1 MIENLEWIHSVLK
14 TTPERWLNLA
24 EMLPAGLMS
33 AKPAPLEWSAAEC
46 LVHLADLEV
55 GVFQFRVQAILAG
68 QDFPAFDPEMQG
80 TVLDPGRSPLT
91 LAWKFNQQRKD
102 GLALVE
108 RLQAA
113 DLEKKARHAELGIV
127 TLSELLHEWA
137 AHDLVHTM
145 QAERALMQ
153 PYINGCGPWKIYFEE
168 HLIAGG
174 SLAA

>member
-1 MIENLEWIHSVLK
+1 MVEKLEWIHSVLK

-24 EMLPAGLMS
+24 EMLPEGLMK

-55 GVFQFRVQAILAG
+55 AVFQYRLQAILAG
-68 QDFPAFDPEMQG
+68 QDFPAFDPESQG
-80 TVLDPGRSPLT
+80 AVLDPGYTPLT
-91 LAWKFNQQRKD
+91 LAWKFNQHRRE
-102 GLALVE
+102 GLALIE
-108 RLQAA
+108 KLQPV
-113 DLEKKARHAELGIV
+113 DLEKTSRHAELGVV

-153 PYINGCGPWKIYFEE
+153 PFILGCGPWKKYFEE
-168 HLIAGG
+168 HIWT
-174 SLAA
+174 